1 MKIRILFVPC
11 ACFLIHARFR
21 RRPGL
26 RLGLDGLQVQ
36 EHPVREGRGKDR
48 LLHESGELGGMRRV
62 LQVTTAPIPVF
73 PTHAF

>member
-1 MKIRILFVPC
+1 MKIQILFVPC

-21 RRPGL
+21 R

-73 PTHAF
+73 PTPAF